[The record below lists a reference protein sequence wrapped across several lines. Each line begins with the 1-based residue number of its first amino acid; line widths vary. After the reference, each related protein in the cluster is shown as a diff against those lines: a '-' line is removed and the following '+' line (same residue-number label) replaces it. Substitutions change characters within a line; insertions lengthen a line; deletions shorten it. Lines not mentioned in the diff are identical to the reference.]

1 MKSNFLK
8 RFWALKL
15 LLCEIRTKIRRI
27 LKTGVMAVKKRNQNA
42 IFALLKKATVIK
54 LHDTYFKPFLS
65 ETEILT
71 AVKKIADEIA
81 ADYKNETPIFVGV
94 LNGAFMF
101 VADFLKQYQHPCEVS
116 FVKLSSYQGLTSTG
130 IVETLLDVNENIENR
145 SVIILED
152 IIDTGRTLQQLVH
165 LFSNTNVKE
174 FKIASLFFKEDA
186 YNGEYTIDY
195 IGIKIPDKFI
205 VGYGL
210 DYNELGRNLR
220 AVYQL
225 NQKHMI
231 NLVLFGKPG
240 AGKGTQAEFLKEKY
254 NLKHISTGDLFRYNM
269 KNNTE
274 LGQLAKSYIDKGDLV
289 PDEVTIKMLQDD
301 VEKNPD
307 ASGFIFDG
315 FPRTTAQAEALDA
328 FLGIKNMKIDATIAL
343 EANDDI
349 LIERLLERG
358 KVSGRSDDQDVDKIR
373 NRFDE
378 YNEKTAPLKEF
389 YEAQGKFH
397 SVNGIG
403 AIEDITARLAKVIE
417 EL

>member
-1 MKSNFLK
+1 MKLHDKTFVPYLSE
-8 RFWALKL
+8 A
-15 LLCEIRTKIRRI
+15 EI
-27 LKTGVMAVKKRNQNA
+27 LAAVKKVA
-42 IFALLKKATVIK
+42 
-54 LHDTYFKPFLS
+54 H
-65 ETEILT
+65 
-71 AVKKIADEIA
+71 AVAE
-81 ADYKNETPIFVGV
+81 DYKNQVPIFVGV

-101 VADFLKQYQHPCEVS
+101 VADFLKAYPHPCELS

-130 IVETLLDVNENIENR
+130 IVETLLDPPDNIDGR

-152 IIDTGRTLQQLVH
+152 IIDSGRTLQELVH
-165 LFSNTNVKE
+165 LFSDTNVKE
-174 FKIASLFFKEDA
+174 FKIASLFYKSEV

-195 IGIKIPDKFI
+195 VGIEIPDKFI

-210 DYNELGRNLR
+210 DYKELGRNLR
-220 AVYQL
+220 EVYQL
-225 NQKHMI
+225 ENQRHMI

-269 KNNTE
+269 KNDTE
-274 LGQLAKSYIDKGDLV
+274 LGKLAKSYIDRGDLV
-289 PDEVTIKMLQDD
+289 PDEVTIRMLQDD

-328 FLGIKNMKIDATIAL
+328 FLKTKDMKINATIAL
-343 EANDDI
+343 EAKDEV
-349 LIERLLERG
+349 LIQRLLERG
-358 KVSGRSDDQDVDKIR
+358 KVSGRSDDQDEDKIR
-373 NRFDE
+373 NRFEE
-378 YNEKTAPLKEF
+378 YNQKTAPLKDY
-389 YEAQGKFH
+389 YEKQGKFH

-403 AIEDITARLAKVIE
+403 AIDEITQRLAKVIE